1 MTYIFRKRIDP
12 GANIRYD
19 MRNVNRK
26 GADSVK
32 KLNHLR
38 PSAAAFLLMM
48 AMATTTTALSF
59 FVSPVCDDLG
69 IGRGSFTVYY
79 SLMTAAGA
87 FSTSFL
93 GQYINK
99 NGVRNVMLLSSFW
112 CFAGLML
119 FSFSGSLWMFYV
131 VGAAIGL
138 FGTSCLSLCANVI
151 VQTSYSSEQ
160 ASSLLGWVMAGSGVG
175 GMGFSLI
182 LPGILERF
190 GWKLGYRFLAVCW
203 LVLVLCAFL
212 LSGKQETSGAVGNR
226 KAISGGMTRA
236 EALKSP
242 KFYLMMAAIV
252 IYTAGCSIQQQLPSL
267 LEGLRFSSAQVGVMM
282 SVMTASLAVGK
293 IVQGMLYSK
302 LGISKGGIVITVMFI
317 AGFLLLLQPGT
328 AYAGLIN
335 LAFGMGIVTTLM
347 PTVVRFVFGA
357 REFASIWSLLAT
369 ASSVGSF
376 VSMPVWGIVYDS
388 CGNYVPAMIVTP
400 ILLVAALAAMLLALR
415 SSKD

>member
-1 MTYIFRKRIDP
+1 M
-12 GANIRYD
+12 
-19 MRNVNRK
+19 
-26 GADSVK
+26 K
-32 KLNHLR
+32 KLNNLR

-48 AMATTTTALSF
+48 AMATTTTAVSF
-59 FVSPVCDDLG
+59 FVTPVCDDLG
-69 IGRGSFTVYY
+69 IGRGSFTIYY

-99 NGVRNVMLLSSFW
+99 NGVRNVILMSGLW
-112 CFAGLML
+112 CSAGLLL
-119 FSFSGSLWMFYV
+119 FSFSNALWMFYA
-131 VGAAIGL
+131 VGTAIGL
-138 FGTSCLSLCANVI
+138 FGTSCVNLCANVI

-160 ASSLLGWVMAGSGVG
+160 ASSLLGLVMAGSGVG

-182 LPGILERF
+182 LPGVLERF
-190 GWKLGYRFLAVCW
+190 GWRMSYRFLAVCW

-212 LSGKQETSGAVGNR
+212 LNGKQETAGAVGNR

-236 EALKSP
+236 EALRSP
-242 KFYLMMAAIV
+242 KFYLMMVAII
-252 IYTAGCSIQQQLPSL
+252 IYTVGCSIQQQLPAL
-267 LEGLRFSSAQVGVMM
+267 LEGLRFSSSQVGVMM
-282 SVMTASLAVGK
+282 SVMTASLALGK
-293 IVQGMLYSK
+293 IIQGMLYSK
-302 LGISKGGIVITVMFI
+302 LGIARGGTIITILFI
-317 AGFLLLLQPGT
+317 AGFLFLLQPGT
-328 AYAGLIN
+328 AYAGLIS

-376 VSMPVWGIVYDS
+376 VSTPVWGIVYDAW
-388 CGNYVPAMIVTP
+388 GNYTPAMITTP
-400 ILLVAALAAMLLALR
+400 ILLVVALAAMLLALR